1 MTERFGNAGIIIPPG
16 SVTTDKLASGA
27 VTTDKLASG
36 AVTPDKLGYTAA
48 RLFVYRNTAVNIT
61 ATDTVIVFD
70 TYTYPGF
77 RNDVSEYSVGTGI
90 FEPNTAGYYYIK
102 SSVGILEGLNTI
114 LEIRIRTSVT
124 TPGDTIIGYA
134 AAHGRA
140 GVATGGNMAA
150 SAAALLYLDPA
161 ASPAQDIRV
170 TASATAGTV
179 AALTGPAATNLQIF
193 RAL

>member
-16 SVTTDKLASGA
+16 SI
-27 VTTDKLASG
+27 
-36 AVTPDKLGYTAA
+36 TPDMLGYTAA

-102 SSVGILEGLNTI
+102 ASVGIVEGLNTI
-114 LEIRIRTSVT
+114 LEIRIRSSVT
-124 TPGDTIIGYA
+124 TPGDTVIGQA
-134 AAHGRA
+134 SVHGRA
-140 GVATGGNMAA
+140 GVATGGLMSA
-150 SAAALLYLDPA
+150 SAAALLYLDPD

-170 TASATAGTV
+170 TTSATAGTV
-179 AALTGPAATNLQIF
+179 AAILGPHFTNLQIF
-193 RAL
+193 RVL